1 MNLISEIM
9 LFTAQLTKTHKTVC
23 FFVIP
28 IVWHGPYKRDHV
40 GVTNFETSSQTGRD
54 ISLSTIPQRN
64 PSQYKNRFIVYVL
77 RLRFTENRYTAV
89 KA

>member
-1 MNLISEIM
+1 M
-9 LFTAQLTKTHKTVC
+9 LFTAQLNSKTVC